1 MLNVPPTLRRCTRP
15 APRAHNGLKVDMSP
29 RLNERRLCAMVR
41 CAGERLLRAQSSRHL
56 QVPKLCS
63 AAVGIKVI
71 MPTLRI
77 SISLA
82 AISS

>member
-41 CAGERLLRAQSSRHL
+41 CAGERLLRALSCRNR
-56 QVPKLCS
+56 VPDFARGDS
-63 AAVGIKVI
+63 ALGIAKDPLKV
-71 MPTLRI
+71 PVSAEGCGT
-77 SISLA
+77 
-82 AISS
+82 